1 MEFLAMRSE
10 IMNEIIAL
18 VATIRVIFTVF
29 NVEDLRLQSTFFYA
43 ETPPIHHDALP
54 NGNMTQIT
62 EVSIVY
68 KKCMRSIQRPEQQ
81 TSWLLTGI
89 VSAMKTGLLSTI
101 SFVGAALSSPL
112 ITEHISPA
120 LIIQQNTADP
130 DACKGYTVKN
140 VKPNK
145 NGLAAHLTL
154 ADKCGIYGPD
164 IPNLRLEVTHED
176 NDRLHVKIGDIGSK
190 RYEVSEEVFP
200 RSKSKVEASSANLVF
215 KYTES
220 PFSFSVVRKST
231 GEVLF
236 DTKGSTLVFEEQYL
250 RIKTILPNNANIYGL
265 GEHTNTFRLDPSN
278 TTRTLWNRDSG
289 VAVGTNLYGSHPVY
303 YEHRSTG
310 THAVLLLNSNGMDV
324 KLSQGSLEYNIIGG
338 ILDFYFIGGN
348 DGRTGPADISRGY
361 AKLAG
366 LPASVP
372 YWSLGFHQCRYGYK
386 NFVDLANV
394 VTNHSAAGIP
404 LETMWTDI
412 ADYMYERW
420 VFTSDPQYFPI
431 SRMREIVDHLHN
443 NDQQY
448 IVMVDPAVAHQ
459 PNQGYKTFDRGIAD
473 GVFMKEQ
480 NGSLHKGVVWPGVT
494 VFPDWFHPNVSS
506 YWTKEFEDFFSPTSG
521 VDIDG
526 VWIDMNEPSSF
537 CNYPCNNPEEQAVGN
552 PPPRTTGPPDID
564 TPIFQNPTKRLIY
577 GRSSGVIDYNDPPY
591 KIGNVF
597 NSLGNRTAH
606 MDIKHANGLMEYDT
620 HNMYGTMMA
629 AKTREAMLAR
639 RPGLKPLII
648 SRSTFAGAGAKT
660 GKWLGDNDSLWENY
674 RFSIAGMLA
683 MAGLYQVPMVGSDVC
698 GFGKNT
704 TETLCARWSML
715 GAFQPFYRNHN
726 SDTSISQEFYVWPS
740 VTQAAKN
747 AITMRYQLLDYLYT
761 AMQQAHE
768 DGSPVLNSLWFKYPQ
783 DANTYAIDLQFFYG
797 DSILVSP
804 VTEENS
810 TSVDIYLPK
819 DIFYD
824 FLTYQP
830 VQGNGTKVSLTNV
843 NFTSIPVHI
852 KGGSVLPLRASS
864 AMTTKALREKDF
876 NIVVAPGTDGKATG
890 QLYLDDGVS
899 LDPKA
904 STHLEMSYSNKHL
917 TVNGNAGYKTNSK
930 VRDVIILGI
939 DESPKM
945 VYVNSERVSRTSWG
959 YDSSA
964 KTVKLMLDQALEKF
978 TVRLD

>member
-1 MEFLAMRSE
+1 
-10 IMNEIIAL
+10 
-18 VATIRVIFTVF
+18 
-29 NVEDLRLQSTFFYA
+29 
-43 ETPPIHHDALP
+43 
-54 NGNMTQIT
+54 
-62 EVSIVY
+62 
-68 KKCMRSIQRPEQQ
+68 
-81 TSWLLTGI
+81 
-89 VSAMKTGLLSTI
+89 
-101 SFVGAALSSPL
+101 
-112 ITEHISPA
+112 
-120 LIIQQNTADP
+120 
-130 DACKGYTVKN
+130 
-140 VKPNK
+140 
-145 NGLAAHLTL
+145 
-154 ADKCGIYGPD
+154 
-164 IPNLRLEVTHED
+164 
-176 NDRLHVKIGDIGSK
+176 
-190 RYEVSEEVFP
+190 
-200 RSKSKVEASSANLVF
+200 
-215 KYTES
+215 
-220 PFSFSVVRKST
+220 
-231 GEVLF
+231 
-236 DTKGSTLVFEEQYL
+236 
-250 RIKTILPNNANIYGL
+250 
-265 GEHTNTFRLDPSN
+265 
-278 TTRTLWNRDSG
+278 
-289 VAVGTNLYGSHPVY
+289 
-303 YEHRSTG
+303 
-310 THAVLLLNSNGMDV
+310 
-324 KLSQGSLEYNIIGG
+324 
-338 ILDFYFIGGN
+338 
-348 DGRTGPADISRGY
+348 
-361 AKLAG
+361 
-366 LPASVP
+366 
-372 YWSLGFHQCRYGYK
+372 
-386 NFVDLANV
+386 
-394 VTNHSAAGIP
+394 
-404 LETMWTDI
+404 
-412 ADYMYERW
+412 
-420 VFTSDPQYFPI
+420 
-431 SRMREIVDHLHN
+431 
-443 NDQQY
+443 
-448 IVMVDPAVAHQ
+448 
-459 PNQGYKTFDRGIAD
+459 
-473 GVFMKEQ
+473 
-480 NGSLHKGVVWPGVT
+480 
-494 VFPDWFHPNVSS
+494 
-506 YWTKEFEDFFSPTSG
+506 
-521 VDIDG
+521 
-526 VWIDMNEPSSF
+526 
-537 CNYPCNNPEEQAVGN
+537 
-552 PPPRTTGPPDID
+552 
-564 TPIFQNPTKRLIY
+564 
-577 GRSSGVIDYNDPPY
+577 
-591 KIGNVF
+591 
-597 NSLGNRTAH
+597 
-606 MDIKHANGLMEYDT
+606 MDIQHANGLMEYDT

-715 GAFQPFYRNHN
+715 GAFQPFYRNVSPFNSVHLEIRIFTITNQHN

-830 VQGNGTKVSLTNV
+830 VQGNGAKVSLTNV

-964 KTVKLMLDQALEKF
+964 KTVKLIGLESVPRAGPLLSPLVLSVCGERPWAMTLLSYKILLSMSPLGGTRNSRRSLVHMLEPEELVSRGNPYQFQWSLVYERASSFERSLSVAYMRD
-978 TVRLD
+978 D